1 MFRSLL
7 RVERLNITESSSDD
21 RSSDDADSRIE
32 GHPSLHKKSSL
43 SFSIPRRL
51 EGLAALTLV
60 IALLLFLGISL
71 QTLYQFP
78 VPDGFRWYGDET
90 WMLLAWKNLIMHGR
104 MIVPIALSSQL
115 LSPPGL
121 LLGSPW
127 IAAIVYG
134 VPQLLIHP
142 SMDIVNVGRAISFIL
157 GISTIALIGW
167 FTYRL
172 KIRASVAAFVIGIL
186 ATTRSFTFATHSARY
201 DILTGLALLAF
212 VSIIASHIPDI
223 HRSSRMRNWNRNII
237 AFLIGAVGV
246 IFAFTISPHLE
257 VLLPPIVLY
266 SAWRVGVFRRSGSVI
281 LFASGCVIA
290 ITLLIALY
298 VIPNHSFSIASGIS
312 ADNQFGS
319 VLNHLPFLHL
329 FSWSA
334 QSHQLWA
341 KGFYITH
348 EAPLFAYILPITLMS
363 ELILRI
369 KKREHRVTSFVTGC
383 LLLALSVALFVQS
396 TLPYYLIHVL
406 PLATLAF
413 ALHLE
418 EWSKFSLSAPIIA
431 LASLAVAGAIF
442 LQWTPELEHGGR
454 MGKRIDEANT
464 AAIQAAIEEASRDWE
479 PGGTKPLVLTQAPAI
494 HELLR
499 DTALRVMSESFI
511 FFPLHRV
518 SDKAVEPI
526 YTVLAHA
533 GVSYVLDYNKPMTPE
548 YETAVRRGESVFSRI
563 GPLLDRSVDYFN
575 DSTSEIDTLTMYQ
588 LDTSK

>member
-1 MFRSLL
+1 M
-7 RVERLNITESSSDD
+7 ERLNITESSADE
-21 RSSDDADSRIE
+21 RSSADADSRME
-32 GHPSLHKKSSL
+32 AHPSLHKKSSL

-60 IALLLFLGISL
+60 IALFLFLGISVH
-71 QTLYQFP
+71 TLYQFP

-90 WMLLAWKNLIMHGR
+90 WMLLAWKNLIAHGR

-134 VPQLLIHP
+134 LPQLLIHP
-142 SMDIVNVGRAISFIL
+142 SMDIVNTGRVISFIL
-157 GISTIALIGW
+157 GIFTISFLGW
-167 FTYRL
+167 CAYRL
-172 KIRASVAAFVIGIL
+172 KISASVAVLAIAML
-186 ATTRSFTFATHSARY
+186 ATSRNFTFATHSARY

-212 VSIIASHIPDI
+212 VGAIASRMPGI
-223 HRSSRMRNWNRNII
+223 HRSSNKSDWNGNFV

-246 IFAFTISPHLE
+246 ILSFAVSPHLE

-266 SAWRVGVFRRSGSVI
+266 SAWKTGVFRRSGSAIIFV
-281 LFASGCVIA
+281 AGCVVA
-290 ITLLIALY
+290 MALLIVLY

-319 VLNHLPFLHL
+319 VLNHLPILHL

-341 KGFYITH
+341 KGFYLTH
-348 EAPLFAYILPITLMS
+348 EAPLFAYILPLTLIS
-363 ELILRI
+363 ELVLRI
-369 KKREHRVTSFVTGC
+369 TKRACPGTSFVTGC
-383 LLLALSVALFVQS
+383 LLLSLAVAMFVQS

-406 PLATLAF
+406 PLASLAF

-418 EWSKFSLSAPIIA
+418 GWSKFSWSAPIVA
-431 LASLAVAGAIF
+431 VASVAVAGAIF
-442 LQWTPELEHGGR
+442 LQWTPQLEHAGR

-464 AAIQAAIEEASRDWE
+464 AAVQAAVEEASRNWE
-479 PGGTKPLVLTQAPAI
+479 PDSAKPLVLAQAPAI

-511 FFPLHRV
+511 FFPLRPV
-518 SDKAVEPI
+518 SDHAVEPI
-526 YTVLAHA
+526 DTILAYA
-533 GVSYVLDYNKPMTPE
+533 GVSYMLDYNKPMTPE
-548 YETAVRRGESVFSRI
+548 YEAAVRRGEPVFSRI
-563 GPLLDRSVDYFN
+563 GPLLDKSIDYFN
-575 DSTSEIDTLTMYQ
+575 DSISEIDTLTMYQ